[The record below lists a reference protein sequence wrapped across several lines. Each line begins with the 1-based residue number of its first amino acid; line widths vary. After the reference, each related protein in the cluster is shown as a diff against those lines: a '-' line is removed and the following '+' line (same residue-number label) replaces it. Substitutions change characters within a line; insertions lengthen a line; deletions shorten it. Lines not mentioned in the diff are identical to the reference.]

1 MRPIDT
7 RWIREDEPLQQ
18 AADALVAGQV
28 VAFPTE
34 TVYGLG
40 ADALNEDAVR
50 AIYTAKGRPSDNP
63 LIVHIYPGFDLKR
76 VVAEIPPQAKEL
88 MEAFWPG
95 PLTLIFPKNPS
106 VPYATTGGL
115 ETVGIRMPSHP
126 RAMEL
131 LRLADIPVAAPS
143 ANRSGRP
150 SPTTAAH
157 VWEDM
162 QGRIAAIVD
171 GGPCSVGLESTI
183 VDLTGSVPLLL
194 RPGGITLEMLEAVV
208 GTVEVEPS
216 VAKGLAIAEDE
227 HPKAPG
233 MKYRHYAPKGAMVL
247 LRGTDR
253 AKTAYVAAHL
263 ADVAGKTGILGSH
276 EWILALQQ
284 SMDLSG
290 FDLEDLGSRRAPEI
304 MSRRL
309 FDALRRFDTS
319 GCTHIFGEA
328 LQEDGLYMAMM
339 NRMRRAAA
347 GTIIDV
353 NETPED

>member
-1 MRPIDT
+1 M
-7 RWIREDEPLQQ
+7 E
-18 AADALVAGQV
+18 AALALRGGQV

-76 VVAEIPPQAKEL
+76 VVLSIPPQAVDL

-95 PLTLIFPKNPS
+95 PLTLIFPKHAS

-115 ETVGIRMPSHP
+115 ETVGVRMPSHP

-171 GGPCSVGLESTI
+171 GGPCTVGLESTI
-183 VDLTGSVPLLL
+183 VDLTGEVPLLL
-194 RPGGITLEMLEAVV
+194 RPGGITLEMLQNVV
-208 GTVEVEPS
+208 GKVEVEPS
-216 VAKGLAIAEDE
+216 VAKGLAIAPEA

-233 MKYRHYAPKGAMVL
+233 MKYRHYAPKGSLVL
-247 LRGTDR
+247 LKGSDG
-253 AKTAYVAAHL
+253 
-263 ADVAGKTGILGSH
+263 GKTRYLEEHLPEITGIAGILASS
-276 EWILALQQ
+276 EWIR
-284 SMDLSG
+284 DLSQQMEVSK
-290 FDLEDLGSRRAPEI
+290 LHIEDLGSREHPEI
-304 MSRRL
+304 MGRRL
-309 FDALRRFDTS
+309 FGALRNFDEN
-319 GCTHIFGEA
+319 GCTDIFGEA
-328 LQEDGLYMAMM
+328 LQEDGLFMAMM
-339 NRMRRAAA
+339 NRMRRAAS
-347 GTIIDV
+347 GKIIEVDA
-353 NETPED
+353 E